1 MPLRA
6 ALMNSIRVEVVAA
19 WPKRAEVTELRLP
32 AGSRVRDALRAAGIK
47 AQAVGIFGKRVDL
60 DLQLADGDRVE
71 IYRPLD
77 LDPKERRR
85 QRARKRS
92 RTTRV

>member
-1 MPLRA
+1 MS
-6 ALMNSIRVEVVAA
+6 SIRVEVVAA
-19 WPKRAEVTELRLP
+19 WPDRAEITRLELP
-32 AGSRVRDALRAAGIK
+32 AGSRVRDALRAAGVK
-47 AQAVGIFGKRVDL
+47 AEAVGVFGKRVGL

-71 IYRPLD
+71 IYRPLG

-85 QRARKRS
+85 QRARKRT

>member
-1 MPLRA
+1 MS
-6 ALMNSIRVEVVAA
+6 SIRVELVAA
-19 WPKRAEVTELRLP
+19 WPKRAEITKIDLP
-32 AGSRVRDALRAAGIK
+32 AGACVRDALRAAGVK
-47 AQAVGIFGKRVDL
+47 AETVGVFGKRVGL

-71 IYRPLD
+71 IYRPLR

-92 RTTRV
+92 RTARV